1 MAWVEQDYLRRIL
14 LREREGSG
22 GVNIGLIEANVEYA
36 RAHGYHVILEG
47 ILYLKNY
54 GEMLQRLKNSSHGP
68 AYFYYFD
75 LPFDETVH
83 RHATRPQAQEFM
95 PDEMR
100 DWFVPQDLLPF
111 AEERLIIQDASLQDT
126 INRIWADTQLKP
138 AHIHPSE

>member
-14 LREREGSG
+14 LREREGPD
-22 GVNIGLIEANVEYA
+22 GVNIGLIETNVDYA

-47 ILYLKNY
+47 ILYHKNY
-54 GEMLQRLKNSSHGP
+54 GEMLQRLKNSPHGP

-83 RHATRPQAQEFM
+83 RHATRPQAQEFT

-100 DWFVPQDLLPF
+100 SWFAPQDLLPF
-111 AEERLIIQDASLQDT
+111 VDERLITQDASLQDT
-126 INRIWADTQLKP
+126 VNRIWADIQLLP
-138 AHIHPSE
+138 AHEHLSE